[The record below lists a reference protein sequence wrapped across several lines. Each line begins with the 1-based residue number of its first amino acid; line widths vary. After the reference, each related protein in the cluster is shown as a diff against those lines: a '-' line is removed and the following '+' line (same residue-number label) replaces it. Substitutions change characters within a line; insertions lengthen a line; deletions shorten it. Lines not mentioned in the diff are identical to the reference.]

1 MFLFLK
7 KLKLDCK
14 SFAASGVFYLHH
26 MKSLRV
32 LLSAV
37 LALGFCICHAQ
48 YDVSKM
54 AKKAVEAYNT
64 ALEKA
69 QDGKYTESIAALQEA
84 IQKDANYVDAYLS
97 LAGIYGQI
105 KNHQQSVAHYEKA
118 FHLDSNY
125 TAEYKLPYSI
135 NLAGLGQ
142 FQNALQTIAKLLERP
157 NLNPNTR
164 KAAEYR
170 KKTFQFAVD
179 FENTDA
185 AKNYEFK
192 PVNLGD
198 GINTA
203 ESEYFPSLPVEG
215 SELVFTRRINNF
227 NEDFFVSD
235 KSGADW
241 SAARRLTGSINT
253 AQNEGAQ
260 VISQDA
266 SWLVFTGCNRPDGF
280 GSCDIYIAYKT
291 ERGWSEAINLGSV
304 VNSEAWESQPC
315 LSPDK
320 QALYFTSRRPGGF
333 GGSDLYVSYL
343 GANGKWSAPE
353 NMGAGINTSGDEAC
367 PFIHADNQTLY
378 FTSNGWPGYGDE
390 DLFVVRRQAGN
401 KWSAPQNLGYP
412 INTIN
417 REGTLFIEA
426 DGKTAYYA
434 SDRSDSKGGLD
445 IYRFDMRSDIRPVKT
460 LWVRGKV
467 FDKKTATGLP
477 SSIELIDVASK
488 ELISKVQTDEQGTYL
503 VTLPVGKE
511 YAFNVA
517 RRGYLFYSDNFS
529 LLNKELDS
537 TYEKNIPLQP
547 LEANAAVVLKNIFF
561 DVAQFELKPFSV
573 VELDKVVQLL
583 RENPTVKVQIGG
595 HTDNVGSTTDNAKLS
610 AARAKA
616 VVAYLANGGID
627 AGRLSYKGFGAAQP
641 VADNSTEIGRAQNRR
656 TELKVIS
663 K

>member
-1 MFLFLK
+1 
-7 KLKLDCK
+7 
-14 SFAASGVFYLHH
+14 
-26 MKSLRV
+26 MKNLRV
-32 LLSAV
+32 LLPCF
-37 LALGFCICHAQ
+37 LIFTFCNSHAQ
-48 YDVSKM
+48 YDVSKIN
-54 AKKAVEAYNT
+54 KKAVEAYNK

-84 IQKDANYVDAYLS
+84 VQKDAGYIDAYLS
-97 LAGIYGQI
+97 LGGIYGQL
-105 KNHQQSVAHYEKA
+105 KDHPQSIANYEKA
-118 FHLDSNY
+118 FSLDSNY
-125 TAEYKLPYSI
+125 TSEYRLPYAI
-135 NLAGLGQ
+135 NLAGSGE
-142 FQNALQTIAKLLERP
+142 FQKALQTINALLAKS

-179 FENTDA
+179 FEAGNA
-185 AKNYEFK
+185 AKGYEFK

-198 GINTA
+198 GINTI
-203 ESEYFPSLPVEG
+203 ESEYFPSMPVEG
-215 SELVFTRRINNF
+215 NELIFTRRINNF

-235 KSGADW
+235 KEGAGW
-241 SAARRLTGSINT
+241 SPARRLTGSINT

-266 SWLVFTGCNRPDGF
+266 SWLVFTGCNRPDGL
-280 GSCDIYIAYKT
+280 GSCDIYVAYKT
-291 ERGWSEAINLGSV
+291 QQGWSEAINLGSAI
-304 VNSEAWESQPC
+304 NSENWESQPC
-315 LSPDK
+315 LSSDK
-320 QALYFTSRRPGGF
+320 RDLYFTSRRPGGF
-333 GGSDLYVSYL
+333 GGSDLYVSHL

-390 DLFVVRRQAGN
+390 DLFVARRQADGT
-401 KWSAPQNLGYP
+401 WSAPQNLGYP

-417 REGTLFIEA
+417 REGTLFIAA

-445 IYRFDMRSDIRPVKT
+445 IYSFEMRSDIRPVKT
-460 LWVRGKV
+460 LWVKGKV
-467 FDKKTATGLP
+467 FDKKTAIGLP

-488 ELISKVQTDEQGTYL
+488 QLVSKVQTDEQGAYL
-503 VTLPVGKE
+503 ITLPVGKD
-511 YAFNVA
+511 YVFNVA

-529 LLNKELDS
+529 LLDNRLDS
-537 TYEKNIPLQP
+537 AYEKNIPLQP

-561 DVAQFELKPFSV
+561 DVAQFELKPGSM

-583 RENPTVKVQIGG
+583 QENPTVKVQIGG
-595 HTDNVGSTTDNAKLS
+595 HTDNVGNITDNAKLS
-610 AARAKA
+610 EARAKA
-616 VVAYLANGGID
+616 VVAYLITKGIN
-627 AGRLSYKGFGAAQP
+627 AKRLSFKGFGATQP
-641 VADNSTEIGRAQNRR
+641 VTSNNTEAGRAQNRR